1 VPNVVRHLAGI
12 PAGIVLTL
20 LTWIGLGW
28 ASRQYTESFQ
38 ATFAVRPTAPV
49 LISIV
54 LVLLVGAGLGLA
66 ASARFMSPVAAL
78 IPGAV
83 FFVLGLAIMLLPV
96 QTRFLTDISPLG
108 VGITTYGF
116 SLQGVYPVLGL
127 LLIISGIPPHRWRAK
142 PRAQPH
148 PTGPVVQEGRPA

>member
-38 ATFAVRPTAPV
+38 ATFAVRPTPPV

-83 FFVLGLAIMLLPV
+83 FFVLGLAIMLLPAE
-96 QTRFLTDISPLG
+96 TRFLTDISPMG
-108 VGITTYGF
+108 VGTTTYSF
-116 SLQGVYPVLGL
+116 SVQGVYPVLGL
-127 LLIISGIPPHRWRAK
+127 LLVVSGIPPHRWRDK

-148 PTGPVVQEGRPA
+148 PTGPVAQQRHPA